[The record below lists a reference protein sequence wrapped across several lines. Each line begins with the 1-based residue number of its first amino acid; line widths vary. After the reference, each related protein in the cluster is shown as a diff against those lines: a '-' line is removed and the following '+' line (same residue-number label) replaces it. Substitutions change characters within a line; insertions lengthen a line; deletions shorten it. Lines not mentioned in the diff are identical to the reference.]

1 MYTDKNVK
9 VGGSV
14 GMSVHKLEELAGR
27 SIAWDRV
34 KGRSQALEIVEALG
48 TGAELS
54 KEIELNLVRVFLF
67 V

>member
-1 MYTDKNVK
+1 
-9 VGGSV
+9 
-14 GMSVHKLEELAGR
+14 MSVHKLEKLAGR

-48 TGAELS
+48 AGAELS
-54 KEIELNLVRVFLF
+54 KEIELNLVRVLLF